1 MSTAI
6 SEQINRIETAKTDI
20 SNAVAAKGV
29 TIPADT
35 PIDEYA
41 SYIAQIDTG
50 IHINDVYR
58 IGTIYMSTS
67 STSPGSIFGG
77 GWEQIKGRFL
87 LGAGNNYTVNSTGG
101 SATVTLTANQIPRH
115 THAAGATNVKYLT
128 IDNSG
133 SSWKIPITSGSVS
146 GDSYGMAGF
155 TTNTASTGGSQSH
168 DNMPPY
174 LVVYMWRRVTW

>member
-29 TIPADT
+29 EIPAGT

-41 SYIAQIDTG
+41 AYIAQINTG
-50 IHINDVYR
+50 VSIDDVYPV
-58 IGTIYMSTS
+58 GAIYISYNA
-67 STSPGSIFGG
+67 TSPAELFGG
-77 GWEQIKGRFL
+77 KWVQIRDRFL
-87 LGAGNNYTVNSTGG
+87 LAVGYNYVGGATGG

-115 THAAGATNVKYLT
+115 THAAGANNVKYLT

-146 GDSYGMAGF
+146 GDSYGGAGF

-174 LVVYMWRRVTW
+174 LAVYIWRRQS